1 MRQVDIGEEI
11 TLEFYNM
18 KKSLLVSMSMAI
30 ILLVSSCISGNPGK
44 GKPSGNASSGQA
56 QETEAT
62 KSNADAQAGDAEQSA
77 QQEVNMTPVGKH
89 PKIQV
94 FLETSGS
101 MNGYVNGG
109 TSVFQQVVKEYLSGI
124 NNANYASEVSYNY
137 ITSKVTPQAND
148 LNSYITKLTPKNFA
162 ANGNVSTTDI
172 GGIFKQVLSMTDPNT
187 VSILITD
194 GIISPGKG
202 VDTRAYLTGQTTDV
216 RDAIVNY
223 INQYGDLACLVY
235 QLDSRFK
242 GNYFDFENTKH
253 PIDQQRPFY
262 IWVFGHTLSVAML
275 KLQYVPDRDFKVTPI
290 RNQWMIFNTDLSIF
304 QDQFQYGVILPNTTS
319 IGKYT
324 RVDKTTLRGIQKP
337 DPTDNYRFSFGA
349 NISVATYLMG
359 EDYVCDTRN
368 YVHLVNRLSKQ
379 EFFGKIETDYNGNSP
394 YSNIFRVESEQ
405 PFSKGTFS
413 LAFVPQVPDWAHQC
427 TDYDD
432 RSFDGNNDDK
442 TYGLEAIFNGI
453 FNGYN
458 NANHDNIIAQFDF
471 EIR

>member
-1 MRQVDIGEEI
+1 MYKQVILPI
-11 TLEFYNM
+11 VIAIM
-18 KKSLLVSMSMAI
+18 MSLT
-30 ILLVSSCISGNPGK
+30 SCINGAPGK
-44 GKPSGNASSGQA
+44 GKPTGNASNNQA
-56 QETEAT
+56 QEMAAT
-62 KSNADAQAGDAEQSA
+62 KSNAAAQTGDDEQSA
-77 QQEVNMTPVGKH
+77 QQDVNMTPVGKH

-137 ITSKVTPQAND
+137 ITSKVTPQAYD
-148 LNSYITKLTPKNFA
+148 LNSYITKLTPKSFT
-162 ANGNVSTTDI
+162 ANGNVATTDI

-202 VDTRAYLTGQTTDV
+202 VDTKAYLTGQTTDV

-235 QLDSRFK
+235 QFNSRFK
-242 GNYFDFENTKH
+242 GNYFDFENTRH
-253 PIDQQRPFY
+253 QIDQQRPFY
-262 IWVFGHTLSVAML
+262 VWVFGHTLSVAML

-290 RNQWMIFNTDLSIF
+290 RNQWMIFNTNLSIL
-304 QDQFQYGVILPNTTS
+304 QNRFQYGIILPNTGA

-337 DPTDNYRFSFGA
+337 APADNYRFSFGA

-368 YVHLVNRLSKQ
+368 YVHLVNKLSKQ
-379 EFFGKIETDYNGNSP
+379 KFFGEIETDSNGNSP
-394 YSNIFRVESEQ
+394 YSTIFRVESEQ

-432 RSFDGNNDDK
+432 RSFNGSNDDK

-458 NANHDNIIAQFDF
+458 NANHDNIIARFDF